1 LKLLFVIR
9 LLGQVVTVASFCS
22 CATHRTVSVAPDYG
36 ISPCPDA
43 ADQQLLSADAL
54 QCWFDAPHGRWR
66 TLSHESHFAVLVAQ
80 VGAAD
85 VRDAEHIARRFVDGE
100 RETFSEILIYV
111 QGELESDAQT
121 VRRIRW
127 TSEHGFEAL
136 DFSAR

>member
-1 LKLLFVIR
+1 VFGAV
-9 LLGQVVTVASFCS
+9 GPVVTIVAFCS
-22 CATHRTVSVAPDYG
+22 CATHRAASVVPDYG
-36 ISPCPDA
+36 ITPCPDA
-43 ADQQLLSADAL
+43 ADEHLLSTDAL

-66 TLSHESHFAVLVAQ
+66 TLSHESHFAVLVTQ
-80 VGAAD
+80 IEAAD
-85 VRDAEHIARRFVDGE
+85 VRDARHIAERFVDGE

-111 QGELESDAQT
+111 QGELESDGRM